1 MAVMQIQHHGEMV
14 LLFINIKTLLMV
26 VVFLRVNLALIKM
39 INIKLM
45 DSLKIIDK
53 SGNGHGNMV
62 IIS

>member
-14 LLFINIKTLLMV
+14 LLFISTKMQLMAV
-26 VVFLRVNLALIKM
+26 VSLKVNLALIKM

-53 SGNGHGNMV
+53 SGNGHGSMA